1 MTKIRKTKKVKVWDL
16 LIRFFH
22 WVLVVAF
29 FIAYVSGE
37 EESGLH
43 IYSGYVV
50 LSLISLR
57 VLWGFIGTKYA
68 RFNNFVHGKD
78 VVFRYLKSMISG
90 NPEHYTGHN
99 PAGGWMVMALI
110 LSLFVTTI
118 SGLQVY
124 ALEEGA
130 GPLANISI
138 ETDVQLVS
146 AAIADDHDKEQ
157 THEGIENEADEFWE
171 EFWEEVHEVAANLTL
186 LLIFMHVAGVYV
198 SSRLHRENLVKAMIT
213 GYKKAG

>member
-1 MTKIRKTKKVKVWDL
+1 MTKVKKSKKVKVWDL

-29 FIAYVSGE
+29 FIAYLSGE
-37 EESGLH
+37 EESGVH

-50 LSLISLR
+50 MALISLR
-57 VLWGFIGTKYA
+57 VLWGFMGTKYA
-68 RFNNFVHGKD
+68 RFSDFVQGKE
-78 VVFRYLKSMISG
+78 VVLGYLKSMVRG
-90 NPEHYTGHN
+90 NPRHYTGHN
-99 PAGGWMVMALI
+99 PAGGWMVVALI

-138 ETDVQLVS
+138 KTDVQLVS
-146 AAIADDHDKEQ
+146 AAIADEHDKESA
-157 THEGIENEADEFWE
+157 HDASESEEAFWE
-171 EFWEEVHEVAANLTL
+171 ELHEVAANFTL
-186 LLIFMHVAGVYV
+186 LLVFMHIAGVYV

-213 GYKKAG
+213 GYKKVR

>member
-1 MTKIRKTKKVKVWDL
+1 MTKIRRAKKVKVWDL

-37 EESGLH
+37 EESGVH

-57 VLWGFIGTKYA
+57 VLWGFIGTRYA
-68 RFNNFVHGKD
+68 RFSNFVCGKN
-78 VVFRYLKSMISG
+78 VVFKYLKSMYDG
-90 NPEHYTGHN
+90 KPQHYTGHN
-99 PAGGWMVMALI
+99 PAGGWMVVALI

-138 ETDVQLVS
+138 DTELVS
-146 AAIADDHDKEQ
+146 VAIADERDKASV
-157 THEGIENEADEFWE
+157 HEGVESEAE
-171 EFWEEVHEVAANLTL
+171 EFWEEVHEVAANFTL
-186 LLIFMHVAGVYV
+186 LLVFIHIAGVYV
-198 SSRLHRENLVKAMIT
+198 SSRLHRENLLKAMIT
-213 GYKKAG
+213 GYKKI